1 MKSFSEAVNRN
12 VPGVAVAIQA
22 NPDFENGRGEGYSD
36 FLAELRKFLSVFPGP
51 VVCIHGD
58 SHYYR
63 IDKPFRSVSGDTFLH
78 FTRMEVFGSPNIAG
92 VSVAVDPKGPEVFS
106 YRPWYLHDE

>member
-1 MKSFSEAVNRN
+1 M
-12 VPGVAVAIQA
+12 PGVAVVIHA
-22 NPDFENGRGEGYSD
+22 NPDFESGRGEGFTD
-36 FLAELRKFLSVFPGP
+36 FLAVLRNFLSEFPRT

-63 IDKPFRSVSGDTFLH
+63 IDKPFRSVAGDTFLH

-92 VSVAVDPKGPEVFS
+92 VSVTVDPKDPEVFT
-106 YRPWYLHDE
+106 YRPWYLQDE